1 MRHYF
6 FLFFFV
12 SLFDS
17 VFSFKLLL
25 LSGNVQIAR
34 ALKTSFSLDEMLF
47 LLLFA
52 LVSRD
57 LCLFSSGY
65 CGDDLVV
72 CDRVYY
78 IYSCCFSCC
87 CVMRVLAVVLWRNV
101 LTSGVSCRALNR
113 NNCLFSSLFFSSF
126 FLFFPPPCE
135 EEVSAF
141 LLLALNPDSRAQREN
156 QDLLSWIFFHQ
167 PSLFCEERKKRP
179 PKTSNHHRPLLFI
192 VRFVIYKRT
201 QNTHTYKMALSMQS
215 ALAGKQITVNKV
227 SSKRYVYLIFA

>member
-1 MRHYF
+1 
-6 FLFFFV
+6 
-12 SLFDS
+12 
-17 VFSFKLLL
+17 
-25 LSGNVQIAR
+25 
-34 ALKTSFSLDEMLF
+34 MLF

-135 EEVSAF
+135 EEGSAF

-227 SSKRYVYLIFA
+227 SSKRYVRLIFA

>member
-1 MRHYF
+1 MF
-6 FLFFFV
+6 VLF
-12 SLFDS
+12 
-17 VFSFKLLL
+17 
-25 LSGNVQIAR
+25 R
-34 ALKTSFSLDEMLF
+34 
-47 LLLFA
+47 
-52 LVSRD
+52 
-57 LCLFSSGY
+57 

-78 IYSCCFSCC
+78 ICSCCFSCC

-227 SSKRYVYLIFA
+227 SSKRYVRLIFA

>member
-1 MRHYF
+1 MF
-6 FLFFFV
+6 VLF
-12 SLFDS
+12 
-17 VFSFKLLL
+17 
-25 LSGNVQIAR
+25 R
-34 ALKTSFSLDEMLF
+34 
-47 LLLFA
+47 
-52 LVSRD
+52 
-57 LCLFSSGY
+57 

-78 IYSCCFSCC
+78 ILLLFLLLCNARSSRRCF
-87 CVMRVLAVVLWRNV
+87 VAERVE
-101 LTSGVSCRALNR
+101 TSGVSCRALNR

-227 SSKRYVYLIFA
+227 SSKRYVRLIFA